1 MSACMR
7 VYSETRVQP
16 WHHASLSISGWLV
29 GWFVG
34 LFVLPPL
41 FLCVLGEEGERQR
54 DRQIS
59 H

>member
-29 GWFVG
+29 CWFVRSPSS
-34 LFVLPPL
+34 LFM
-41 FLCVLGEEGERQR
+41 CVGGGGRKTERQT
-54 DRQIS
+54 DLS
-59 H
+59 LA